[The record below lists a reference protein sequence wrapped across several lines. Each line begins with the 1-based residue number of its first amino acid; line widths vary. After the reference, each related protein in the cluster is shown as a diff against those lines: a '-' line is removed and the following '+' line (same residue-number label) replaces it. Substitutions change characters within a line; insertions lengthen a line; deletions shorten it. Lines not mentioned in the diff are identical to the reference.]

1 MASNNT
7 RGGSSSWG
15 GRMSDDEAFD
25 LLHPDVREA
34 IRGSVFQWSA
44 GWYCRMQRKLGTK
57 VAVADAARRRHEQ
70 DQEHRTGGREVNSPI
85 ISYRM
90 KPLYA

>member
-7 RGGSSSWG
+7 RGGGSWG

-34 IRGSVFQWSA
+34 IRSSVFQWSA
-44 GWYCRMQRKLGTK
+44 GWCLQKQRKLGTK
-57 VAVADAARRRHEQ
+57 VVVAMLRDADMSKIRKQ
-70 DQEHRTGGREVNSPI
+70 DWWKGMKSPI